1 MLCVCKPFKIE
12 QIRLVNK
19 VNFQPSINR
28 TNFVAYQ
35 MGFTAFPV
43 MSLWRDGLRKDAIFI
58 GSYQDYHILHR
69 LLNIKI
75 IDFCIIEYSRPPRL
89 KGKDCT
95 KRASYLSRNILYIKS
110 ITISQTSKPAFLR
123 IRNFFIFI
131 PRDKRLI
138 HQYYIIMINK
148 NENCCP
154 ICWIG

>member
-1 MLCVCKPFKIE
+1 MCM
-12 QIRLVNK
+12 QT
-19 VNFQPSINR
+19 FQDR
-28 TNFVAYQ
+28 TNQARKQSQLSTLYQ
-35 MGFTAFPV
+35 QNELCSLSNGFHSFSSNV
-43 MSLWRDGLRKDAIFI
+43 IMKGRVEKGRNFYRILSR
-58 GSYQDYHILHR
+58 YHILHR

-123 IRNFFIFI
+123 IRNFFIFS

-154 ICWIG
+154 IC